1 MSYFARLAEQAG
13 VTLPGT
19 KGASTVFTL
28 ATPADSA
35 ASAPFSNAEPDSLEI
50 DELVEVAAPAAPT
63 AVIPAPLPDC
73 RPSPT
78 AARNATEIAESPLP
92 PAPAA
97 PQPRVVHDEPA
108 APSPSAPTTAPSSRP
123 SAADPVQV
131 QAGPSLLKQALEW
144 VASDPAQAFE
154 AKAAQSLEA
163 DRPEVRVDATAL
175 PPKTAAQAS
184 PLRFEPNEPLVG
196 TMQPRPPIQE
206 AKVERTPP
214 QAPAAIPPSPRA
226 GDLPPADD
234 ALAPRVPPA
243 IPEAQVEEVVQV
255 SIGNIHVRIDAPA
268 PSMPPN
274 AAPAAPRLAPAHPP
288 QAPAMRLHRRYLHV

>member
-50 DELVEVAAPAAPT
+50 DELVEVASPT

-144 VASDPAQAFE
+144 VASNPAQAFE
-154 AKAAQSLEA
+154 AKAAQPSEA
-163 DRPEVRVDATAL
+163 DRPELRGSPPAL
-175 PPKTAAQAS
+175 PAKTAAQPS
-184 PLRFEPNEPLVG
+184 MPRSGPNDVLVG
-196 TMQPRPPIQE
+196 AVPPHPPAQE
-206 AKVERTPP
+206 AKVERTAP
-214 QAPAAIPPSPRA
+214 QAPAAIPPSPMA
-226 GDLPPADD
+226 GDSPSAGD

-243 IPEAQVEEVVQV
+243 KPEAQVEEVVQV
-255 SIGNIHVRIDAPA
+255 SIGNIHVRVDAPA
-268 PSMPPN
+268 PNTPPN
-274 AAPAAPRLAPAHPP
+274 AAPAAPRPAPAHPQ
-288 QAPAMRLHRRYLHV
+288 QAPAMRLRRRYLHV